1 MGAQVYQKAWHG
13 INVQE
18 AYKEAIDD
26 SVYQGLHP
34 HALRN
39 KGGLSRVSLPA
50 SVKTEALAFD
60 YVDKLL
66 EKDAY
71 CDKWGNMFYVE
82 IPNHTV
88 KNVSVIGG
96 VKTVKNI
103 KTGVKKWV
111 NVFTV
116 TYRKLFEG
124 NQESKDFTTKQAA
137 NDFAKEKALLG
148 FSVSLDI
155 AKKLSDPTLANV
167 FKMEPAFKTVKQK
180 QSLFIFFGFYPT

>member
-13 INVQE
+13 LNVQE

-34 HALRN
+34 HALHN
-39 KGGLSRVSLPA
+39 KGGLTRVSLPA
-50 SVKTEALAFD
+50 SVKTEAAAFD
-60 YVDKLL
+60 HVDKLL
-66 EKDAY
+66 EQADY
-71 CDKWGNMFYVE
+71 GDKWGNMFYVE

-88 KNVSVIGG
+88 KNVLVICG
-96 VKTVKNI
+96 VKTVKNT
-103 KTGVKKWV
+103 KTGAKKWV

-124 NQESKDFTTKQAA
+124 NEGSKDFTNKKSA
-137 NDFAKEKALLG
+137 NDFAKELTLLG
-148 FSVSLDI
+148 LSVSIDI

-167 FKMEPAFKTVKQK
+167 CKMEPTFKSVKQK